1 MHAMVVI
8 PRQRARCIGRE
19 RSAVAAVSFDPRI
32 PSSFVGLVSL
42 PATLSMAVISVALNE
57 RGSDPTPLVT
67 MAVLVG
73 GIAWWCR
80 PAASLVPAGL
90 GWLALNGFVVNS
102 FGQLNWHGDADA
114 VRLGCIVLVALAA
127 SSARAG
133 AIRFSARQIVTE
145 PAPAGQGT
153 YSGGCHA

>member
-1 MHAMVVI
+1 MPAMVMI
-8 PRQRARCIGRE
+8 PRQRARGTGRE
-19 RSAVAAVSFDPRI
+19 RPAVAALPFDPRV

-42 PATLSMAVISVALNE
+42 PATLSMAVISVSLHE
-57 RGSDPTPLVT
+57 RGSDPTPLVA

-102 FGQLNWHGDADA
+102 VGQLHWHGDADA
-114 VRLGCIVLVALAA
+114 VRLICIVLVALAA
-127 SSARAG
+127 SGARGG
-133 AIRFSARQIVTE
+133 ALRFSATQIATR
-145 PAPAGQGT
+145 PTSAGQGT
-153 YSGGCHA
+153 YSGGSHA

>member
-8 PRQRARCIGRE
+8 PRQRARGIGRE
-19 RSAVAAVSFDPRI
+19 RPAVAAVLFDPRI

-42 PATLSMAVISVALNE
+42 SATLSMAVISVALNE
-57 RGSDPTPLVT
+57 RGADPTPLVT

-114 VRLGCIVLVALAA
+114 VRLGCIVLVALGA
-127 SSARAG
+127 SGARAG
-133 AIRFSARQIVTE
+133 ALRFSARQIGTN
-145 PAPAGQGT
+145 PTAAGQGT
-153 YSGGCHA
+153 HSGGSHA